1 MRPWREKRGLGIT
14 ACVSYSHMVFLKY
27 LNFKMKTPY
36 SALKKNEI
44 LTHAPAYMNLEDIML
59 SETSQA

>member
-1 MRPWREKRGLGIT
+1 
-14 ACVSYSHMVFLKY
+14 MVFLKY

-44 LTHAPAYMNLEDIML
+44 LTHATTYMNLEDIML
-59 SETSQA
+59 SETSQTSKDEECVIPLI